1 MIDKPGKKEKRP
13 LGLPDFDDKIVQCAI
28 LILLEAAYENE
39 FEKLNCNFGFRPNKD
54 TNAAMEKINLEA
66 RFYQFGVE
74 GDIDGA
80 YNNVQ
85 HKILLENLSERFTDK
100 KFLNLIKKGLECG
113 YMLDFQSYP
122 TLLGT
127 PQGSICS
134 PILFN
139 IYMQPFDK
147 YVLTEM
153 LNELQIN
160 KNNTPQPEIKT
171 RSQESNPHY
180 EKVRSKKRNAQS
192 RLK

>member
-1 MIDKPGKKEKRP
+1 
-13 LGLPDFDDKIVQCAI
+13 
-28 LILLEAAYENE
+28 
-39 FEKLNCNFGFRPNKD
+39 
-54 TNAAMEKINLEA
+54 MEKINLEA

-100 KFLNLIKKGLECG
+100 KFLNLIQKGLECG

-180 EKVRSKKRNAQS
+180 EKVRSKKEMHKAD
-192 RLK
+192 